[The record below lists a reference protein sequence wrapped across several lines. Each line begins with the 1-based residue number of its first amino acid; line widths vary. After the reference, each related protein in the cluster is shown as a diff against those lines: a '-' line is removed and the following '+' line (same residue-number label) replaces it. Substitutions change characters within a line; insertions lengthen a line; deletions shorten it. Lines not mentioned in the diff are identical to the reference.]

1 MIKWRKILS
10 LALLLALFLAPLMQ
24 AAAMTTM
31 ADRMDLPAM
40 AEPMSA
46 SSDTRHEG
54 HGSHDAHPD
63 TPPEA
68 QMTSSMTSSECH
80 GNAGMLDCC
89 AHCGGCGI
97 PISIRFASGAT
108 GVEYFAHYGMHPQP
122 VLDPQKRPPRR
133 LS

>member
-1 MIKWRKILS
+1 MMKWRKIIS

-24 AAAMTTM
+24 AAAMTPM
-31 ADRMDLPAM
+31 AGMIDMPAM

-46 SSDTRHEG
+46 SSDTRHER
-54 HGSHDAHPD
+54 HGSHGTDPD
-63 TPPEA
+63 KFPEA
-68 QMTSSMTSSECH
+68 PMTSSMPSSECH

-97 PISIRFASGAT
+97 PISIRCVPGAA
-108 GVEYFAHYGMHPQP
+108 GVEHFTHFGMLPEP